1 MPRHVS
7 KSTTDSIMSKKPLAH
22 TKRGKLLAVLGG
34 IPGGPIGMVLSPL
47 TLMLVNL
54 VTRNK
59 GDNINRFCIWA
70 LLGLIGIPASLIP
83 TFALLLG
90 TAIVLD
96 PTVLDG
102 GIPAPSDPPL
112 EGEIDSYERNGA
124 PKEWVECL
132 KQKNDYN
139 KCPTDKD
146 LTRFG
151 VH

>member
-1 MPRHVS
+1 VS
-7 KSTTDSIMSKKPLAH
+7 NSTTDSIMSKIPLAH

-59 GDNINRFCIWA
+59 GNNINRFRIWA

-96 PTVLDG
+96 PS
-102 GIPAPSDPPL
+102 GIPVPSDPPL
-112 EGEIDSYERNGA
+112 EAEIDSYEKNGA

-132 KQKNDYN
+132 KQKKDYN
-139 KCPTDKD
+139 ECPADKD
-146 LTRFG
+146 
-151 VH
+151 